1 GRGPRAAR
9 GHGDGGRPP
18 IEPDREGG
26 LAPSAPANHRDEPE
40 PKDHG
45 DAQTR
50 AARSDNLRSA
60 RSAEIRKES
69 DGGRP
74 GHTAERVPPR
84 EAPPTHAARPRDPA
98 GEDAKPGQPA
108 PEEDRP
114 AAVAGEKALAALER
128 LLALSVKE
136 PSTHQEPAAAA
147 AADQVAE

>member
-1 GRGPRAAR
+1 MA
-9 GHGDGGRPP
+9 DGGSFGVRAELGKVPESEHADLVREGGALVLREVMEMEGARPP
-18 IEPDREGG
+18 MEPDREGG

-74 GHTAERVPPR
+74 GHTAERVPHR
-84 EAPPTHAARPRDPA
+84 EAPPTHAARPR
-98 GEDAKPGQPA
+98 
-108 PEEDRP
+108 
-114 AAVAGEKALAALER
+114 
-128 LLALSVKE
+128 
-136 PSTHQEPAAAA
+136 
-147 AADQVAE
+147 